1 MTSPQSSIVVVE
13 DDASLSQALER
24 VLQASGFQTA
34 AFRSSEELLATGQ
47 VDLAAG
53 LVLDVELPGMTGFEL
68 CAELDRTQT
77 RRPPVIFITAH
88 DEPQVRAEAASF
100 GAAGF
105 LTKPFSGRKLV
116 ETVHRALLSAQSEQ
130 VEHN

>member
-13 DDASLSQALER
+13 DDASLSQAMER

-34 AFRSSEELLATGQ
+34 AYRSSEDLLATGE
-47 VDLAAG
+47 VDQAAG
-53 LVLDVELPGMTGFEL
+53 IILDVELPGMTGFEL

-77 RRPPVIFITAH
+77 RRPPIIFITAH
-88 DEPQVRAEAASF
+88 DEPQIRTEAVSL

-105 LTKPFSGRKLV
+105 LIKPFSGRKLV
-116 ETVHRALLSAQSEQ
+116 ETVHRALLDAQSRQ
-130 VEHN
+130 AEHN

>member
-1 MTSPQSSIVVVE
+1 MTSPQSSIVIVE
-13 DDASLSQALER
+13 DDASLSQAMER

-34 AFRSSEELLATGQ
+34 VFSSAEDLLATGL
-47 VDLAAG
+47 VDRAAG

-77 RRPPVIFITAH
+77 RRPPLVFITAH
-88 DEPQVRAEAASF
+88 DEPQVRAEATAYGAS
-100 GAAGF
+100 GF

-116 ETVHRALLSAQSEQ
+116 EAVHRALLSAQSGQ
-130 VEHN
+130 TDLN